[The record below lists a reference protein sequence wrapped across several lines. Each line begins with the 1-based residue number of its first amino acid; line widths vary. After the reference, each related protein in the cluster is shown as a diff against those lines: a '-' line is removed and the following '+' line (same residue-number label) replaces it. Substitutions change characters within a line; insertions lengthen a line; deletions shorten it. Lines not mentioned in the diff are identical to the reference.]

1 MFIKLL
7 GVPNVTYGKP
17 SQRLELHRQAML
29 VLSFLALNSQLS
41 ASRKV
46 LTDKLW
52 PHSADNGPRQ
62 LSSALHRLRKE
73 LEPVGGELVRSTLAG
88 DIYLAED
95 ASVRIDVVEFGRIA
109 EWLFPTTGVLSDRD
123 QQDLRNA
130 LSLYE
135 GPLMF
140 GHEYDWMLAQRQE
153 LSSLYVLS
161 DVSAPGTDWAD

>member
-1 MFIKLL
+1 M
-7 GVPNVTYGKP
+7 
-17 SQRLELHRQAML
+17 
-29 VLSFLALNSQLS
+29 
-41 ASRKV
+41 
-46 LTDKLW
+46 
-52 PHSADNGPRQ
+52 
-62 LSSALHRLRKE
+62 
-73 LEPVGGELVRSTLAG
+73 RSTLAG